1 MTADLSA
8 TAGGVTERSA
18 AAYVS
23 GVPEAVTSRQPGLH
37 PRDARPFRCGSRGV
51 METFLAIVAAVVILA
66 VVFLGIFLVAGV
78 IAFITASL

>member
-1 MTADLSA
+1 
-8 TAGGVTERSA
+8 
-18 AAYVS
+18 
-23 GVPEAVTSRQPGLH
+23 
-37 PRDARPFRCGSRGV
+37 